1 MEKNMRLQEPV
12 KPDGM
17 ELIFLYGCP
26 HCGRR
31 VPLLAATTP
40 AMAQCDSCTKHFPIV
55 PVDEHTVRY
64 LKLMLDNGR
73 AAIDP
78 DFA

>member
-1 MEKNMRLQEPV
+1 MRLQEPV

-31 VPLLAATTP
+31 VPLLATTTP
-40 AMAQCDSCTKHFPIV
+40 AMAQCDSCTKHFCWWSGS
-55 PVDEHTVRY
+55 R
-64 LKLMLDNGR
+64 R
-73 AAIDP
+73 
-78 DFA
+78 

>member
-1 MEKNMRLQEPV
+1 MDNKMRLQEPV

-17 ELIFLYGCP
+17 ELIFLYGGP

-31 VPLLAATTP
+31 VPLLATTTP
-40 AMAQCDSCTKHFPIV
+40 AMAQCDSCAKHFPIV
-55 PVDEHTVRY
+55 PIDEHSLRF
-64 LKLMLDNGR
+64 LKIMLDNGR